1 MSCLHAQSER
11 ADWHLSATSEC
22 LLQEAAE
29 QALDDLD
36 VGRRLGWK
44 KCTDRIE
51 ELREPTEDDTP
62 EALLGRLVAA
72 GHYMSHCQAVR
83 ERPGAREVHLPR
95 PCFDEARSET
105 FGVLGLP
112 ELGASVSRSSAAAN
126 AVMASRTN

>member
-1 MSCLHAQSER
+1 
-11 ADWHLSATSEC
+11 
-22 LLQEAAE
+22 LQEAAE

-62 EALLGRLVAA
+62 EVLAA
-72 GHYMSHCQAVR
+72 SLQLATACATARRSGSDQ
-83 ERPGAREVHLPR
+83 ERGKSTSRAHASTNPAAKHSA
-95 PCFDEARSET
+95 CSASQN
-105 FGVLGLP
+105 
-112 ELGASVSRSSAAAN
+112 GASVSRSSAAAN